1 MEWEIPKFPL
11 DELCDQA
18 LTWLTTHGSTLTR
31 AVSRVVA
38 DWIEVSTGALVSV
51 PPWLTIAI
59 LALLAWRFGGVR
71 IAIFTALGF
80 AFLWNLRLWQPTME
94 TIVLVTISTL
104 AALTIGVPIGI
115 ACALSQRT
123 WRTVGPGLDMMQT
136 MPSFV
141 YLIPAIPFFG
151 LGPVSACFATII
163 FAMPPVIRLT
173 ALGIMQVPHELIE
186 ASDAFGSTP
195 AQKLFKVQLPLAL
208 PTIMA
213 GINQTIM
220 LALSMVVIAA
230 MIGAGGLGREV
241 WRSIQRLEAGVG
253 FETGIAI
260 VIVAVILDRM
270 TQQMAKRMRPSGAAA
285 R

>member
-1 MEWEIPKFPL
+1 MEWQIPKFPL

-51 PPWLTIAI
+51 PPWLTIAV
-59 LALLAWRFGGVR
+59 LALVAWRLGGAR

-136 MPSFV
+136 MPSLV
-141 YLIPAIPFFG
+141 YL
-151 LGPVSACFATII
+151 

>member
-1 MEWEIPKFPL
+1 M
-11 DELCDQA
+11 A
-18 LTWLTTHGSTLTR
+18 
-31 AVSRVVA
+31 
-38 DWIEVSTGALVSV
+38 
-51 PPWLTIAI
+51 
-59 LALLAWRFGGVR
+59 
-71 IAIFTALGF
+71 
-80 AFLWNLRLWQPTME
+80 
-94 TIVLVTISTL
+94 
-104 AALTIGVPIGI
+104 
-115 ACALSQRT
+115 
-123 WRTVGPGLDMMQT
+123 QT

-163 FAMPPVIRLT
+163 FSMPPVIRLT
-173 ALGIMQVPHELIE
+173 ALGIMQVPHQLIE

-260 VIVAVILDRM
+260 VILAVILDRM
-270 TQQMAKRMRPSGAAA
+270 TQRMAQRMHPTGASAH
-285 R
+285 

>member
-1 MEWEIPKFPL
+1 MDLTIPKFPL
-11 DELCDQA
+11 DDLCDAA
-18 LTWLTTHGSTLTR
+18 LAWLTFHASGLTR
-31 AVSRVVA
+31 AVSKTVA
-38 DWIEVSTGALVSV
+38 AWIETGSTLLGSV
-51 PPWLTIAI
+51 PPWITILI
-59 LALLAWRFGGVR
+59 FALVAWRAAGLRV
-71 IAIFTALGF
+71 ALG
-80 AFLWNLRLWQPTME
+80 AVAGLCFLWNLRLWQATME
-94 TIVLVTISTL
+94 TVVLVTISTTIAL
-104 AALTIGVPIGI
+104 ALGVPTGI
-115 ACALSQRT
+115 FCALNRRV
-123 WRTVGPGLDMMQT
+123 WRWVAPALDMMQT

-151 LGPVSACFATII
+151 LGAVSACFATII

-173 ALGIMQVPHELIE
+173 ALGIMNVPRELVE
-186 ASDAFGSTP
+186 AADAFGSTP

-220 LALSMVVIAA
+220 LGLSMVVIAA

-260 VIVAVILDRM
+260 VVVAVILDRI
-270 TQQMAKRMRPSGAAA
+270 TQKLAQKMRPVGSSPE
-285 R
+285 

>member
-1 MEWEIPKFPL
+1 M
-11 DELCDQA
+11 
-18 LTWLTTHGSTLTR
+18 
-31 AVSRVVA
+31 
-38 DWIEVSTGALVSV
+38 
-51 PPWLTIAI
+51 PPWATI
-59 LALLAWRFGGVR
+59 LVFALLAWRLAGPR
-71 IAIFTALGF
+71 IALAGALGF
-80 AFLWNLRLWQPTME
+80 GFLWNLRLWEPTME
-94 TIVLVTISTL
+94 TLVLVILSTL
-104 AALTIGVPIGI
+104 VALLIGIPIGI
-115 ACALSQRT
+115 ACALSPRT
-123 WRTVGPGLDMMQT
+123 WRTVGPGLDMAQT

-195 AQKLFKVQLPLAL
+195 TQKLLKVQLPLAL

-260 VIVAVILDRM
+260 VIVAVILDRV
-270 TQQMAKRMRPSGAAA
+270 TQRMAQRMRPSSVAV

>member
-1 MEWEIPKFPL
+1 MEWQIPKFPL

-51 PPWLTIAI
+51 PPWLTIA
-59 LALLAWRFGGVR
+59 V
-71 IAIFTALGF
+71 
-80 AFLWNLRLWQPTME
+80 LWQPTME

>member
-1 MEWEIPKFPL
+1 MDWTIPKFPL
-11 DELCDQA
+11 DDLCDQA
-18 LTWLTTHGSTLTR
+18 LTWLTTHGSSVTR

-38 DWIEVSTGALVSV
+38 DWIDVSTGALVSV

-59 LALLAWRFGGVR
+59 LAVIAWRLGGAR
-71 IAIFTALGF
+71 IAIAAALGF

-94 TIVLVTISTL
+94 TIVLVTISTF
-104 AALTIGVPIGI
+104 AALSIGVPIGI
-115 ACALSQRT
+115 GCALSRRT
-123 WRTVGPGLDMMQT
+123 WRTVSPALDMMQT

-260 VIVAVILDRM
+260 VIVAVVLDRM
-270 TQQMAKRMRPSGAAA
+270 TQTMAQRMRPSGASA